1 MDDLAARI
9 EDDEAGVR
17 ANAVGSRE
25 LPALSGSGVDGDEF
39 DPVPVLG
46 LQGRPH
52 GAEAVSR
59 SSRLDLDEVDLRGGD
74 VACGAVRATVVRRCA
89 GEAGT
94 GSLPLQP
101 SANTASVAAA
111 VRASARK
118 VLLRN
123 DRDDEVAQATLPVR
137 AEGGIGELASG
148 VEDDESGLPDEAV
161 RAGEFVALIGVTVD
175 HDEFDPVAVFLL

>member
-1 MDDLAARI
+1 MDHLAARI

-74 VACGAVRATVVRRCA
+74 VACGAVRATVVRLRW
-89 GEAGT
+89 
-94 GSLPLQP
+94 GSLRWGGGNRFAP
-101 SANTASVAAA
+101 AAA
-111 VRASARK
+111 ERK
-118 VLLRN
+118 QGERGSCS
-123 DRDDEVAQATLPVR
+123 
-137 AEGGIGELASG
+137 EGKRTHGSYYGTTETTRSRTPLS
-148 VEDDESGLPDEAV
+148 
-161 RAGEFVALIGVTVD
+161 R
-175 HDEFDPVAVFLL
+175 